1 MPQDI
6 RQQLT
11 AEFVGTFMLVL
22 AGCGAIVFN
31 DLAGGAIGHAGI
43 AATFGLVVMTGIY
56 AVGDTSGAHF
66 NPAVTLAFAAAGRF
80 DKRCILPFWFA
91 QLAGALVAAVILKA
105 YAPDHPTLGATL
117 PAMDSWRVAL
127 LELILTWWL
136 VVVILSVATGAKE
149 KGLFAGIAIGATVAL
164 EAMFAG
170 PITGASMNP
179 VRSIAPAL
187 LSGEL
192 ASLWIYIVAPMLG
205 ALLAV
210 STCRHIHSGPC
221 CEPQ

>member
-1 MPQDI
+1 MQTEL

-31 DLAGGAIGHAGI
+31 DMSGGAIGHAGI

-66 NPAVTLAFAAAGRF
+66 NPAVTLAFAASGRF
-80 DKRCILPFWFA
+80 SKQKVGPFWAA
-91 QLAGALVAAVILKA
+91 QLAGALLAAVVLKL
-105 YAPDHPTLGATL
+105 YAPEDSTLGATL
-117 PAMDSWRVAL
+117 PALDVWRVAL

-136 VVVILSVATGAKE
+136 VVVIMSVATGAKE

-179 VRSIAPAL
+179 ARSIAPAL

-192 ASLWIYIVAPMLG
+192 RDLWLYIFAPMLG

-210 STCRHIHSGPC
+210 ATCRHIHSGPC
-221 CEPQ
+221 CEPE

>member
-1 MPQDI
+1 MQTEL

-31 DLAGGAIGHAGI
+31 DISGGAIGHAGI

-66 NPAVTLAFAAAGRF
+66 NPAVTLAFAASGRF
-80 DKRCILPFWFA
+80 AKRKVAPFWAA
-91 QLAGALVAAVILKA
+91 QLAGAILAAAILKI
-105 YAPDHPTLGATL
+105 YAPEHQTLGATV
-117 PAMDSWRVAL
+117 PAMDVWRVAL

-136 VVVILSVATGAKE
+136 VVVIMSVATGAKE

-179 VRSIAPAL
+179 ARSIGPAL

-192 ASLWIYIVAPMLG
+192 HDLWLYIVAPMLG

-210 STCRHIHSGPC
+210 ATCRHIHSGPC
-221 CEPQ
+221 CEPE

>member
-1 MPQDI
+1 MPTDL
-6 RQQLT
+6 RQQLA

-31 DLAGGAIGHAGI
+31 DISGGAIGHAGI
-43 AATFGLVVMTGIY
+43 AVTFGLIVMTGIY

-66 NPAVTLAFAAAGRF
+66 NPAVTLAFAVSGRF
-80 DKRCILPFWFA
+80 HKACVLPFWMA
-91 QLAGALVAAVILKA
+91 QLGGALLAAAILKL
-105 YAPDHPTLGATL
+105 YAPEHETLGATL
-117 PAMDSWRVAL
+117 PAMDVWRVAL

-136 VVVILSVATGAKE
+136 VVVILSVATGSKE

-179 VRSIAPAL
+179 ARSIAPAL

-192 ASLWIYIVAPMLG
+192 QALWLYIVAPMLG
-205 ALLAV
+205 AVLAV
-210 STCRHIHSGPC
+210 FTCKHIHSGPC
-221 CEPQ
+221 CEPE

>member
-1 MPQDI
+1 MPIDL

-31 DLAGGAIGHAGI
+31 DMSGGAIGHPGI

-66 NPAVTLAFAAAGRF
+66 NPAVTLAFAASGRF
-80 DKRCILPFWFA
+80 DKRVVLPFWSA
-91 QLAGALVAAVILKA
+91 QIAGALLAAAILKI
-105 YAPDHPTLGATL
+105 YAPEHATLGATV
-117 PAMDSWRVAL
+117 PALDVWRVAL

-136 VVVILSVATGAKE
+136 VVVIMSVATGAKE

-179 VRSIAPAL
+179 ARSIAPAL

-192 ASLWIYIVAPMLG
+192 KDLWLYIVAPMLG

-210 STCRHIHSGPC
+210 VTCKHIHSGPC
-221 CEPQ
+221 CEPE